1 MDSDE
6 SILAAFLE
14 ESRENLDTFDQDL
27 MALEAGDDVDER
39 MGRLFRTLHTIK
51 GTCGFLALP
60 RLETLA
66 HAGESTL
73 GELRDHRL
81 RPTPAVVRA
90 LLELG
95 DRIRDVL
102 GRIEAGG
109 GRDEP
114 LEDDDRVA
122 LDALRRAA
130 SPPSPGPVV
139 GTPEQPVPGWERRR
153 RPDSSLRV
161 DTGLL
166 DRLMNLVG
174 ELVLARNQ
182 MLDRATTTQDPRL
195 HAATDQLDRVTAQLQ
210 DAVTRTRLQPIGT
223 LVAPLPR
230 LVHDLSAEL
239 GKEVSLVVEG
249 EQTLLDKAV
258 LDAVRDPLTHLV
270 RNAVDHGIESPAARL
285 AGGKQPRGSVVLR
298 AFSAGGQVAI
308 EVEDDGAGIDLDAL
322 VSRAVELGVVT
333 ADEASRLGE
342 REVSDL
348 LFHPGLSTRTEVTS
362 ISGRGVGADI
372 VRANVGQVGGTVEVT
387 TRPGLATVFRI
398 RIPITL
404 AIISALLVVVD
415 GTTYAMPQSH
425 VLEVVQV
432 YGGADS
438 AILTMMSGSPVL
450 RLRGALLPLVDVATG
465 LGRITEERIDPHVVV
480 VEVDRQRI
488 GLLVDGVRDTGEIVV
503 KPLGASL
510 GRIPAY
516 AGATVLGDGSV
527 ALILDVPGLTIS
539 SGMRELQA
547 ETTPEPA
554 STASGPAGE
563 LRSYLMLRA
572 PDDGAMAVPLDQVV
586 RLHEF
591 AAEDIEPY
599 GLHYAIRYGDDI
611 LPLAVVAELLPER
624 RSEDRARVPTTRGRV
639 PVVVCHSAQG
649 EVGLVVAQ
657 IVGIIHSEVKPAPHA
672 TRDGVAEA
680 VLVGD
685 RIAEVLDVD
694 RLVQLA
700 GQQVRSP

>member
-6 SILAAFLE
+6 SVLAAFLE

-39 MGRLFRTLHTIK
+39 MGRLFRALHTIK

-102 GRIEAGG
+102 GRIDAGG

-114 LEDDDRVA
+114 LEDGDRVA
-122 LDALRRAA
+122 LDALRRAT
-130 SPPSPGPVV
+130 SPSSPGPVE
-139 GTPEQPVPGWERRR
+139 GTPEHPVPGWERRR

-161 DTGLL
+161 DTSLL

-174 ELVLARNQ
+174 ELVLARNH
-182 MLDRATTTQDPRL
+182 MLDRATTTPDSRL
-195 HAATDQLDRVTAQLQ
+195 QAATDQLDRVTAQLQ
-210 DAVTRTRLQPIGT
+210 DAVSRTRLQPIAT

-270 RNAVDHGIESPAARL
+270 RNAVDHGIESPAVRL
-285 AGGKQPRGSVVLR
+285 AGGKLPRGSVVLR

-372 VRANVGQVGGTVEVT
+372 VRAGVGRVGGTVEVT

-415 GTTYAMPQSH
+415 GTTYAIPQSH

-432 YGGADS
+432 FDGADS
-438 AILTMMSGSPVL
+438 SLLTMMSGSPVL
-450 RLRGALLPLVDVATG
+450 RLRGALVPLVDLATA
-465 LGRITEERIDPHVVV
+465 LGRDAEERIDPHVVV
-480 VEVDRQRI
+480 VEVDGQRI
-488 GLLVDGVRDTGEIVV
+488 GLLADSVRDTGQIVV

-510 GRIPAY
+510 GWIPAY

-527 ALILDVPGLTIS
+527 ALILDLPGLTVS
-539 SGMRELQA
+539 SGVRDLPA
-547 ETTPEPA
+547 GTTHEPA
-554 STASGPAGE
+554 ATASASAGR

-572 PDDGAMAVPLDQVV
+572 PDDGAMAVPLDRVV

-599 GLHYAIRYGDDI
+599 GLHYAVRYGDDI
-611 LPLAVVAELLPER
+611 LPLAVVAELVPER
-624 RSEDRARVPTTRGRV
+624 RSEDRVRLPTTGARV

-657 IVGIIHSEVKPAPHA
+657 IVDILQTEVKPAYNA

>member
-27 MALEAGDDVDER
+27 MALEAGDDADER
-39 MGRLFRTLHTIK
+39 TARLFRTLHTIK

-60 RLETLA
+60 GLEMLA

-81 RPTPAVVRA
+81 RPTPTVVRA
-90 LLELG
+90 LLVLA
-95 DRIRDVL
+95 DRIRHIL
-102 GRIEAGG
+102 GLIEAGG

-114 LEDDDRVA
+114 LEDDDRA
-122 LDALRRAA
+122 CLDALRRAA
-130 SPPSPGPVV
+130 NPPSPEPVRDTS
-139 GTPEQPVPGWERRR
+139 TPLEQPVPRWERRR

-161 DTGLL
+161 DTFLL

-182 MLDRATTTQDPRL
+182 VLDRAVTTEDPRL
-195 HAATDQLDRVTAQLQ
+195 QTATGQLDRVTAELQ
-210 DAVTRTRLQPIGT
+210 DTVTRTRLQPIGT
-223 LVAPLPR
+223 LVTPLPR

-270 RNAVDHGIESPAARL
+270 RNAVDHGIESPPARL
-285 AGGKQPRGSVVLR
+285 ANGKPPRGSVVLR
-298 AFSAGGQVAI
+298 AFSGGGQVAI
-308 EVEDDGAGIDLDAL
+308 EVEDDGAGLDIDAVL
-322 VSRAVELGVVT
+322 SRAVELGLVT
-333 ADEASRLGE
+333 ADEAAGLGE

-362 ISGRGVGADI
+362 VSGRGVGADI
-372 VRANVGQVGGTVEVT
+372 VRAGVGRVGGTVDVT
-387 TRPGLATVFRI
+387 TRPGLGTVFRI

-415 GTTYAMPQSH
+415 DTTYAVPQSH
-425 VLEVVQV
+425 VVELVRV
-432 YGGADS
+432 YGGDDHS
-438 AILTMMSGSPVL
+438 ILTMTSGSPVL
-450 RLRGALLPLVDVATG
+450 RLRGALLPLVDVATV
-465 LGRITEERIDPHVVV
+465 LGAGAEEPIDPYVVV
-480 VEVDRQRI
+480 VAVDGRRI
-488 GLLVDGVRDTGEIVV
+488 GLLVDGVRDTCEIVV
-503 KPLGASL
+503 KPLGASF

-527 ALILDVPGLTIS
+527 ALILDVPGLVVGS
-539 SGMRELQA
+539 SVGQLPA
-547 ETTPEPA
+547 GTTHEPA
-554 STASGPAGE
+554 STASGSAGE
-563 LRSYLMLRA
+563 RRSYLMLRA
-572 PDDGAMAVPLDQVV
+572 PDDGAMAVPLDRVV

-591 AAEDIEPY
+591 PAEDIEPH
-599 GLHYAIRYGDDI
+599 GLHFAIRYGDDI

-624 RSEDRARVPTTRGRV
+624 RSDDRAGVRPAGPRV
-639 PVVVCHSAQG
+639 PVVVCHTAHG
-649 EVGLVVAQ
+649 EVGLVVGQ
-657 IVGIIHSEVKPAPHA
+657 IVDIAQSDVKPAQYA

-680 VLVGD
+680 LLVGG

-694 RLVQLA
+694 RLVELA
-700 GQQVRSP
+700 GSR